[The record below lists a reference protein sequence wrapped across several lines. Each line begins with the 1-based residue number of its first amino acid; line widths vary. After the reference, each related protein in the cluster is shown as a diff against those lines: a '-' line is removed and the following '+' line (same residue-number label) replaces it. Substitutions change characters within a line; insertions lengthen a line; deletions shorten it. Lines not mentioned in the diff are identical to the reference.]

1 MIKKIVVLI
10 FIASL
15 GANIFSLYVLDKALF
30 YRKQLGHIE
39 QSFFNQGVHVK
50 TVPEL
55 SRTGIDPAGVFVG
68 GSMIKFWFLP
78 HDLPMAVSNQ
88 GGLEEKI
95 SVDFQKL
102 TNEILGSG
110 VDYLFINSGF
120 CGIHN
125 AINAGKD
132 VNAVISRN
140 MQYME
145 KITDTALGDG
155 IIPVITT
162 LSPVRPAFIFPN
174 LKLFSRPS
182 QKKQS
187 ENAAIQEYNQ
197 LLRQFAADRNLFLI
211 DFEKALQ
218 NEKGFLKKQFSVTDG
233 EHLDIPGYARLD
245 AVFKDALTALDKAK

>member
-1 MIKKIVVLI
+1 M
-10 FIASL
+10 

-50 TVPEL
+50 TVSEL
-55 SRTGIDPAGVFVG
+55 SRTAIDPAGVFIG
-68 GSMIKFWFLP
+68 GSLIKNWFLP

-102 TNEILGSG
+102 TNDILGSG
-110 VDYLFINSGF
+110 IDYLFINSGF
-120 CGIHN
+120 CGIHT
-125 AINAGKD
+125 AINAGTD
-132 VNAVISRN
+132 VDAVIKRN

-145 KITDTALGDG
+145 KITDAALGDG
-155 IIPVITT
+155 IVPVITT
-162 LSPVRPAFIFPN
+162 LSPVRPAFVFPT
-174 LKLFSRPS
+174 LKVFSRSS
-182 QKKQS
+182 QKKQR

-197 LLRQFAADRNLFLI
+197 LLRQFAADRNLVLI

-218 NEKGFLKKQFSVTDG
+218 DENGFLKKQFSVTDG
-233 EHLDIPGYARLD
+233 EHLDIAGYARLNT
-245 AVFKDALTALDKAK
+245 VFKDALAALRVNLSVKNHTIN